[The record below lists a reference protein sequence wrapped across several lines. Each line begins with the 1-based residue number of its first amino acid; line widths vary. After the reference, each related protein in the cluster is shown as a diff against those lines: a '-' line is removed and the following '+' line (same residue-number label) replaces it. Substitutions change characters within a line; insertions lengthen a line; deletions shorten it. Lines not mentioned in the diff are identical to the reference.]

1 MELFVVTKQS
11 KSDNYTGTCTSYINI
26 VFNGNLSAF
35 QDVTYKV
42 GTLMVS

>member
-1 MELFVVTKQS
+1 MELLVVTKQS
-11 KSDNYTGTCTSYINI
+11 KSDNYTCLSYINI
-26 VFNGNLSAF
+26 VFNGNLSTF